1 MEKATSATL
10 LQHTNYSRGACPC
23 SLVHKREVY
32 RVHVAV
38 RCFCNMCT
46 QYNNIKQKGLT
57 SHQSIPTQFFPFS
70 NNNITASFT

>member
-10 LQHTNYSRGACPC
+10 LQYTNYSRGACPC

-38 RCFCNMCT
+38 
-46 QYNNIKQKGLT
+46 
-57 SHQSIPTQFFPFS
+57 
-70 NNNITASFT
+70 